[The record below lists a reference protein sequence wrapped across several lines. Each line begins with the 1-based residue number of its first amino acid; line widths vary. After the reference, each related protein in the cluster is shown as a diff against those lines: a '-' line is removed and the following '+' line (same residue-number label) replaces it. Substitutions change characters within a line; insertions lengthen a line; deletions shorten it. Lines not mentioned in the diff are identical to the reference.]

1 MPLELQVIRA
11 SEFIRLNARAHL
23 NFEAS
28 KNALQTLAHACRKR
42 GLDRALLDLRTLPVP
57 PKPQFTPTELAA
69 LISTFRKAGFSRQ
82 DRLAVLYSH
91 DVYGGVRKFAFLG
104 RVGGLQ
110 VQAFADFE
118 GALHWLSQVQE
129 SHAEHGAAEIPI
141 SIDRKQSGRK
151 LPVDSA
157 SGKSGKRA
165 FRRDFRPV

>member
-1 MPLELQVIRA
+1 MPLELQVIQA
-11 SEFIRLNARAHL
+11 SEFIRLNARAHF

-57 PKPQFTPTELAA
+57 AKPQFTPTELAA
-69 LISTFRKAGFSRQ
+69 LVSTFRKAGFSRQ

-110 VQAFADFE
+110 VQAFSDFE
-118 GALHWLSQVQE
+118 GALQWLSQEQE
-129 SHAEHGAAEIPI
+129 SHAKGAEAEIPI
-141 SIDRKQSGRK
+141 AITRKQSARK
-151 LPVDSA
+151 LPVDST
-157 SGKSGKRA
+157 SGKSSKLA
-165 FRRDFRPV
+165 SRRNFRPV